1 MDREQF
7 VVSPVS
13 DPYSPGFS
21 VQEISGL
28 LLKKH
33 MWRVNTASQTKMY
46 NEQIY
51 TPTIYP
57 SQVIGQAIPES
68 PPTDFVSLS
77 DADIKTTFGIT
88 SEDIKAFTIRE
99 NGLRVF
105 KIWRSQAYPYIY
117 KVDNCKLIPWAGNKD
132 LTFSGM
138 GPESGV
144 NLLQKVIS
152 FNIYD
157 GVSWKGTFTRTA
169 SDGSLSRLGKDTILA
184 SQLAYGFDYDSG
196 IFTCYEV
203 ERNTY
208 TPNPICSR
216 NPPAV
221 TCYIYRGL
229 FGNYTS
235 ANLSGGL
242 WTQSTSYIFNPTR
255 VVIGKGNSSSDANT
269 LEVSG
274 RAQIDSIVTQSIDT
288 FSDRRLKENIVSLK
302 PNYKILELNTY
313 TYNYIA
319 KAGDKEIGVIAQET
333 EKIVPEIVK
342 EHAGFKTVQYDRI
355 GVLLLPI
362 VKELAEKIARLEE
375 DNKEMKT
382 IVSSLKGVQSRDG

>member
-33 MWRVNTASQTKMY
+33 MWRANTASQTKMY

-57 SQVIGQAIPES
+57 TQVIGQAIPES
-68 PPTDFVSLS
+68 PPNDFISLS
-77 DADIKTTFGIT
+77 DNEIKTTFGIT
-88 SEDIKAFTIRE
+88 SEDIAAFTVRM

-105 KIWRSQAYPYIY
+105 KIWQSQSYPYIY
-117 KVDNCKLIPWAGNKD
+117 KVENCKLIPWAGNKD
-132 LTFSGM
+132 LTFSATS
-138 GPESGV
+138 PVSKV
-144 NLLQKVIS
+144 NLLQKIIS
-152 FNIYD
+152 FNIHD
-157 GVSWKGTFTRTA
+157 AVSWKGQINRTA
-169 SDGSLSRLGKDTILA
+169 SDGSLSRLGKDIVLA

-203 ERNTY
+203 EQNTY
-208 TPNPICSR
+208 TANPICSK

-235 ANLSGGL
+235 PNLTGGQWL
-242 WTQSTSYIFNPTR
+242 QSTNYIFNPTR
-255 VVIGKGNSSSDANT
+255 AVIGKATSSSDANT

-302 PNYKILELNTY
+302 PNYSILELNTY
-313 TYNYIA
+313 TYNYIS
-319 KAGDKEIGVIAQET
+319 KAGDTEIGVIAQET

-362 VKELAEKIARLEE
+362 VKELTDKINRLEQ
-375 DNKEMKT
+375 DNQEMKVSVKAL
-382 IVSSLKGVQSRDG
+382 ISSLT